1 MMKGWIL
8 INPVLDPKSIKRSWV
23 HHSSCGE
30 VLEIVPSNE
39 FQPFGP
45 PPLAVSLRRS
55 RHCLLH
61 SPNSPLG
68 FWTSVCET
76 CSSSAHNDVHSPSCG
91 LCSCTSHC
99 LDGMANKP
107 SRAAAPQTAA
117 PKTPSSSR
125 PFPDSLHVGASGRL
139 SMLLHQGN
147 ASINCKFK
155 CLPDVLETGRRLAA
169 PYAVHCMQV
178 GLLELSPKLDQPGW
192 ASPGSERDE
201 NVSEVVKTV
210 AGTAQRRPSD
220 LAGAQKDASP
230 WSGTCIW

>member
-155 CLPDVLETGRRLAA
+155 CLPDVRAAYWKLGEDWLLRTPSTACKLACWNSLPNLTSQA
-169 PYAVHCMQV
+169 GPHLV
-178 GLLELSPKLDQPGW
+178 LS
-192 ASPGSERDE
+192 EMRM
-201 NVSEVVKTV
+201 
-210 AGTAQRRPSD
+210 
-220 LAGAQKDASP
+220 
-230 WSGTCIW
+230 